1 MGREENLKKAVP
13 FTKENAKEM
22 QKLSAEKRKENNEK
36 KKLLSEMYA
45 EFLSDEYN
53 VRKDGKTI
61 KLSGTDYIK
70 TIIKAVVSRGDSSSV
85 AMLKEIRE
93 ATEGQKIN
101 LEGSV
106 KAEMQTTEERL
117 KIFDEIIGGK

>member
-1 MGREENLKKAVP
+1 MNEENLVK
-13 FTKENAKEM
+13 FTKENAREM
-22 QKLSAEKRKENNEK
+22 QKKSAEKRKENTEK
-36 KKLLSEMYA
+36 KKFLSEMYA
-45 EFLSDEYN
+45 DFLADEFN
-53 VRKDGKTI
+53 VRKDGETI

-101 LEGSV
+101 LEGNV

-117 KIFDEIIGGK
+117 KIFDELIGEK

>member
-45 EFLSDEYN
+45 EFLTDEYN
-53 VRKDGKTI
+53 VRKDGETI

-117 KIFDEIIGGK
+117 KIFDELIGGK

>member
-13 FTKENAKEM
+13 FTKENAKKM

-45 EFLSDEYN
+45 EFLTDEYN
-53 VRKDGKTI
+53 VRKDGETI

-101 LEGSV
+101 LEGNV

-117 KIFDEIIGGK
+117 KIFDELIGGK

>member
-1 MGREENLKKAVP
+1 MGREEKIKKAVP

-22 QKLSAEKRKENNEK
+22 QRKSAEKRKENNER

-101 LEGSV
+101 LEGNV

-117 KIFDEIIGGK
+117 KIFDELIGGK

>member
-45 EFLSDEYN
+45 EFLTDEYN
-53 VRKDGKTI
+53 VRKDGETI

>member
-22 QKLSAEKRKENNEK
+22 QKLSAQKRKENNEK

-45 EFLSDEYN
+45 EFLTDEYN
-53 VRKDGKTI
+53 VRKDGETI

-101 LEGSV
+101 LEGNV

-117 KIFDEIIGGK
+117 KIFDELIGGK

>member
-1 MGREENLKKAVP
+1 MAGKDNLRPVP

-22 QKLSAEKRKENNEK
+22 QRKSAEKRKENNER

-45 EFLSDEYN
+45 EFLTDEYN
-53 VRKDGKTI
+53 VRKDGETI

-117 KIFDEIIGGK
+117 KIFDELIGEK

>member
-1 MGREENLKKAVP
+1 MAGKDNLRPVP

-22 QKLSAEKRKENNEK
+22 QRKSAEKRKENNER
-36 KKLLSEMYA
+36 KKLLSEIYA
-45 EFLSDEYN
+45 EFLSDEYK
-53 VRKDGKTI
+53 VRKDGKEI
-61 KLSGTDYIK
+61 KISGTDYIK
-70 TIIKAVVSRGDSSSV
+70 TIIKAVVARGDSTSV

-101 LEGSV
+101 LNAEV

-117 KIFDEIIGGK
+117 KIFDELIGGK

>member
-45 EFLSDEYN
+45 EFLTDEYN
-53 VRKDGKTI
+53 VRKDGETI

-101 LEGSV
+101 LNGEV

-117 KIFDEIIGGK
+117 KIFDELIGEK

>member
-22 QKLSAEKRKENNEK
+22 QKLSAQKRKENNEK

-45 EFLSDEYN
+45 EFLTDEYN
-53 VRKDGKTI
+53 VRKDGETI

-101 LEGSV
+101 LNAEV

-117 KIFDEIIGGK
+117 KIFDELIGGK

>member
-13 FTKENAKEM
+13 FTKENAKKM

-45 EFLSDEYN
+45 EFLTDEYN
-53 VRKDGKTI
+53 VRKDGETI

-101 LEGSV
+101 LEGNV

-117 KIFDEIIGGK
+117 KIFDELIGEK